1 MKRKVII
8 ELFLYIIVVIASLI
22 ILLSEKPKPEY
33 YQMQPDYEMSDR
45 GGDESAVI
53 PMQ

>member
-8 ELFLYIIVVIASLI
+8 ELFLYIIVVIVSLI
-22 ILLSEKPKPEY
+22 ILLSEKPKPEHFK
-33 YQMQPDYEMSDR
+33 MQPDYEMSDQ

>member
-1 MKRKVII
+1 MKRKVVI
-8 ELFLYIIVVIASLI
+8 ELFLYIIVVIVSLI
-22 ILLSEKPKPEY
+22 ILLSKKPKPEHFKI
-33 YQMQPDYEMSDR
+33 QPDYEMSDQ